1 MKNYFLL
8 LIAALSFFMMS
19 FNYFEELPAEE
30 YNQQQDATEYSVPDS
45 VQVVLNRSCLPCHGS
60 DGSTKAR
67 VKWKYEK
74 MSDYSKSKL
83 VSKYIKIF
91 EKVDEGKM
99 PPAKDIKKHP
109 ERALSAEEKTLLKSW
124 AEGAAVELTGGGE

>member
-1 MKNYFLL
+1 MKKYALL
-8 LIAALSFFMMS
+8 LVVAISFGLMS
-19 FNYFEELPAEE
+19 FNNSKGFPFEEPS
-30 YNQQQDATEYSVPDS
+30 QQQEVNQVEVPENI
-45 VQVVLNRSCLPCHGS
+45 QVVLDRSCLPCHGQ

-99 PPAKDIKKHP
+99 PPSKDVKKHP
-109 ERALSAEEKTLLKSW
+109 ERSLSDEEKILLKTW
-124 AEGAAVELTGGGE
+124 AENAAVQLVGEEE